1 MNIFRRCVFSL
12 ALLAYAL
19 PVAQAASKDDYI
31 MYVGTYTREDS
42 KGIYA
47 WRFNAKE
54 GSLKP
59 LGLVAETVN
68 PSFLAIHPN
77 NRYLYA
83 VSEVANTN
91 GQRGGTV
98 SAFGMDT
105 ATGKLTLL
113 NTVSS
118 GGMGPCYVSVD
129 KTGKVLLVANYN
141 NGSIAAVPIKPDGG
155 LAEPSAT
162 IQHSGS
168 STDPKRQQGPHAHSI
183 LPSPDNR
190 FVLAADLGLDQ
201 LLVYRFDPAKGSL
214 TPNDPPFGKL
224 NGGAGPRHFAF
235 DPSGRHV
242 YVINEMQSTVTAFD
256 YDKAKGSLKE
266 IATVS
271 TLPKDFS
278 ANNSTAEVLVHPNG
292 KFLYGSNR
300 GHDSIAVFSIDPRKA
315 TLTPV
320 DHTST
325 QGKVPRNFRID
336 PTGRWL
342 FAANQN
348 AGGIV
353 AFKLDP
359 STGRLTP
366 AGQTL
371 EVSAPVCIKFVPA
384 S

>member
-1 MNIFRRCVFSL
+1 MP
-12 ALLAYAL
+12 LLACAL
-19 PVAQAASKDDYI
+19 PVVQAASKDDYI
-31 MYVGTYTREDS
+31 MYVGTYTRENS

-47 WRFNAKE
+47 WRFNAKD

-77 NRYLYA
+77 NRYLYS
-83 VSEVANTN
+83 VSEVANRN
-91 GQRGGTV
+91 GQPGGAV
-98 SAFGMDT
+98 SAFQMDT
-105 ATGKLTLL
+105 ATGKLTPL

-141 NGSIAAVPIKPDGG
+141 NGSIAAVPIKADGS

-168 STDPKRQQGPHAHSI
+168 SVDPKRQQGPHAHSI
-183 LPSPDNR
+183 MPSPDNR

-201 LLVYRFDPAKGSL
+201 LLVYRFNPDKGSL

-235 DPSGRHV
+235 HPGGRHV
-242 YVINEMQSTVTAFD
+242 FVINEMQSTVTSFD
-256 YDKAKGSLKE
+256 YDKSKGALKE

-278 ANNSTAEVLVHPNG
+278 GNNSTAEVLVHPNG

-300 GHDSIAVFSIDPRKA
+300 GHDSIAVFSIDSSKA

-325 QGKVPRNFRID
+325 QGRVPRNFRID

-353 AFKLDP
+353 VFKLDP
-359 STGRLTP
+359 STGKLTP